1 MSSKVE
7 ITGVDTAQ
15 LPKLSAS
22 EQLELMKKLKEG
34 DIEAREKF
42 AMCNMRLV
50 LSVVQRF
57 RNRITNAD
65 DVFQVG
71 CVGLMKAIDNFDIS
85 LNVKFSTYAV
95 PMILGEIRRYLRDNN
110 SIRVSR
116 SIRDTAYKVLKARE
130 ELSKTLVRDP
140 NSTDIAQYLDIPI
153 REVAV
158 AMEAI
163 SDPVSL
169 CESVYDDGEDS
180 IYLMDQLS
188 DENSSDE
195 KWLEN
200 ISLKD
205 SLNRLDERQREILL
219 LRYYHGRTQVEVSND
234 IGISQA
240 QVSRLEKTAID
251 SIRNTFCWQNHVY
264 NKDFNK

>member
-1 MSSKVE
+1 LANKVCICGIDTSS
-7 ITGVDTAQ
+7 
-15 LPKLSAS
+15 LPKSTNK
-22 EQLELMKKLKEG
+22 ELVRVMEEIKAGTEG
-34 DIEAREKF
+34 AREEF
-42 AMCNMRLV
+42 IMLNMRLV
-50 LSVVQRF
+50 LSIVQRF
-57 RNRITNAD
+57 SVKEYNSD

-71 CVGLMKAIDNFDIS
+71 IIGLMKAIDNFDTT

-95 PMILGEIRRYLRDNN
+95 PMILGEIRRHLRDNN

-140 NSTDIAQYLDIPI
+140 NSQDIAEYLDIPI
-153 REVAV
+153 RAVAV

-188 DENSSDE
+188 DDNSSDE

-205 SLNRLDERQREILL
+205 SLDRLDPRQREILL

-251 SIRNTFCWQNHVY
+251 SIRNTFC
-264 NKDFNK
+264 